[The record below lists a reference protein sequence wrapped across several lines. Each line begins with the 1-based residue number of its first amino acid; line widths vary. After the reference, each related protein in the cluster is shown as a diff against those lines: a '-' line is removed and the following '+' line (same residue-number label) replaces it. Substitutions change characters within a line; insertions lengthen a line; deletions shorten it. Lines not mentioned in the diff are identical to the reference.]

1 MKKNPY
7 DVLGIGRCAD
17 TAAIKSA
24 YRRAAKQSHPD
35 LAAPKGGVRRF
46 REIQEAYE
54 TLKDRQRRKRCDQD
68 LDRLAA
74 RKHRPLSRP
83 RQTGTGL
90 YRRPPS
96 DVEPLVFCA
105 GAGPP
110 PGALQNGIVLEIT
123 LSPGEAH
130 AGGRFP
136 VRIPIEQACPDCGS
150 ALPWVLF
157 CSSCRGSGTAHF
169 FVTVDLDLPAGIRDG
184 SRATAALSG
193 APLLHLLFRIDPL
206 AD

>member
-35 LAAPKGGVRRF
+35 LAAPTGGARRF

-54 TLKDRQRRKRCDQD
+54 TLKDRQRRKRCDQA

-74 RKHRPLSRP
+74 RKHRPSSRL
-83 RQTGTGL
+83 RQTSTGL

-96 DVEPLVFCA
+96 GVEPLVFFA
-105 GAGPP
+105 GSGPP
-110 PGALQNGIVLEIT
+110 PGPSQNGIVLEIT
-123 LSPGEAH
+123 LSPDEAH

-136 VRIPIEQACPDCGS
+136 VRIPIERACPDCGS

-157 CSSCRGSGTAHF
+157 CPSCRGGT
-169 FVTVDLDLPAGIRDG
+169 VQSDIIVDLDLPAGIRDG
-184 SRATAALSG
+184 SRATAALRG
-193 APLLHLLFRIDPL
+193 APLVHLLFRIDPA